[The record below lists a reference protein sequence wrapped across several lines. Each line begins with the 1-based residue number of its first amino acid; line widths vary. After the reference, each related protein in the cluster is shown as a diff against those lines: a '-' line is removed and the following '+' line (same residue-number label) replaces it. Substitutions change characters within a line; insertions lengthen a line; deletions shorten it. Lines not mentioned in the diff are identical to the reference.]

1 MKKKNYAENSEED
14 NEFDVDEPE
23 EIQNN
28 ASDDD
33 WTPDKD
39 VSVVNIKQRSPYL
52 VHLIY
57 TFMVKKGSFMIPTY
71 SKTPNIWPWIVQGQ
85 IVAYWFFLLQ
95 SLFCT

>member
-39 VSVVNIKQRSPYL
+39 VSVVNIKQRSPHQ

-57 TFMVKKGSFMIPTY
+57 NCEKGDCYHPIY
-71 SKTPNIWPWIVQGQ
+71 SRTPNI
-85 IVAYWFFLLQ
+85 
-95 SLFCT
+95 

>member
-1 MKKKNYAENSEED
+1 MYSFTSTNAILIQTFISDSELLKMKKKNYAENSEED

-39 VSVVNIKQRSPYL
+39 VSLINIKQRSPYIL
-52 VHLIY
+52 GPFNLYIY
-57 TFMVKKGSFMIPTY
+57 GKKGAFYY
-71 SKTPNIWPWIVQGQ
+71 SN
-85 IVAYWFFLLQ
+85 LQ
-95 SLFCT
+95 

>member
-39 VSVVNIKQRSPYL
+39 VSVVNIKQRSPILDPFNLY
-52 VHLIY
+52 IY
-57 TFMVKKGSFMIPTY
+57 GKKGEFYDS
-71 SKTPNIWPWIVQGQ
+71 N
-85 IVAYWFFLLQ
+85 LQ
-95 SLFCT
+95 

>member
-39 VSVVNIKQRSPYL
+39 VSVVNIKERSPYL

-57 TFMVKKGSFMIPTY
+57 KFMVKKGSFMIRTY
-71 SKTPNIWPWIVQGQ
+71 SKTLNCTGPNSSLLVFS
-85 IVAYWFFLLQ
+85 VAITLLY
-95 SLFCT
+95 LM

>member
-14 NEFDVDEPE
+14 NEFEVDEPE

-39 VSVVNIKQRSPYL
+39 VSRYKI
-52 VHLIY
+52 
-57 TFMVKKGSFMIPTY
+57 T
-71 SKTPNIWPWIVQGQ
+71 
-85 IVAYWFFLLQ
+85 LL
-95 SLFCT
+95 SLD